1 MKKFIKITAAGAAL
15 VFAATV
21 AQMPVFAEESGK
33 SSDIVI
39 LYTNDVHCGID
50 DNIGYDGLALY
61 KREMQEKYENVLL
74 VDAGDAIQGAPIG
87 TLSKGAYIT
96 RLMNAVGYDVATL
109 GNHDFDYSL
118 KELQVRADELN
129 CGYVCANFYNKETG
143 KPLFDSYKIIEA
155 GDKKIAFVGATTPE
169 TLSGSTPVYYQNEK
183 GEYIYSFGENGDL
196 YELLQSAVDDAKE
209 DGADYVILL
218 AHLGETDV
226 REGWSAQEIVAEL
239 SGIDAVIDAHSH
251 DVTPALT
258 VKSKDGKNVV
268 ITQTGTKLANIGKM
282 TITPEGKISTEL
294 VSIVPAP
301 AEDSGI
307 AEDTWLEADGREG
320 RFVDEAVNR
329 EMMLIESEYSDILGR
344 KIGTS
349 DYDLITNDP
358 ETGDRLVRNHETNL
372 GDLCADAYKY
382 VLGADVGI
390 VNGGGVRAAISSG
403 DITYSDAMAVF
414 PFANMTLVAEVTGQQ
429 ILDMLETGAMNYPG
443 EHGSFIQASG
453 IEYTIDESIPSS
465 VKLDET
471 GVFLGVGGEYRV
483 KNVLINGEP
492 LVASKTYTLASH
504 DYFLKKGGDGYIFTG
519 KCNIIRDN
527 VMSDSD
533 LISVYIRDTL
543 GGVIPKKYRDPY
555 GEGRITIL
563 SAEAGA
569 SDTEIGTDE
578 DSILSAQTAEDEN
591 AAYVSGATSSEN
603 PSTGAELPTAVIIM
617 SLAAALISYR
627 KYDGAGK

>member
-1 MKKFIKITAAGAAL
+1 M
-15 VFAATV
+15 
-21 AQMPVFAEESGK
+21 
-33 SSDIVI
+33 
-39 LYTNDVHCGID
+39 
-50 DNIGYDGLALY
+50 
-61 KREMQEKYENVLL
+61 
-74 VDAGDAIQGAPIG
+74 
-87 TLSKGAYIT
+87 
-96 RLMNAVGYDVATL
+96 
-109 GNHDFDYSL
+109 
-118 KELQVRADELN
+118 
-129 CGYVCANFYNKETG
+129 
-143 KPLFDSYKIIEA
+143 
-155 GDKKIAFVGATTPE
+155 
-169 TLSGSTPVYYQNEK
+169 
-183 GEYIYSFGENGDL
+183 
-196 YELLQSAVDDAKE
+196 
-209 DGADYVILL
+209 
-218 AHLGETDV
+218 
-226 REGWSAQEIVAEL
+226 
-239 SGIDAVIDAHSH
+239 
-251 DVTPALT
+251 
-258 VKSKDGKNVV
+258 
-268 ITQTGTKLANIGKM
+268 
-282 TITPEGKISTEL
+282 
-294 VSIVPAP
+294 
-301 AEDSGI
+301 
-307 AEDTWLEADGREG
+307 
-320 RFVDEAVNR
+320 
-329 EMMLIESEYSDILGR
+329 
-344 KIGTS
+344 
-349 DYDLITNDP
+349 
-358 ETGDRLVRNHETNL
+358 
-372 GDLCADAYKY
+372 
-382 VLGADVGI
+382 
-390 VNGGGVRAAISSG
+390 NGGGVRAAISSG